1 MLPDLPY
8 EIALLIFDLS
18 LSNDDVGTAKA
29 LREVNRECALR
40 FARPV
45 WFVGARNHYLNYLLR
60 LPCYQR
66 RLTMRW
72 LFDGHR
78 FVDSRQ
84 TIRQAATAAAEAT
97 SAAMQD
103 DHKLFPALSKCTKF
117 RH

>member
-1 MLPDLPY
+1 MPPDLLY

-18 LSNDDVGTAKA
+18 LSNDDVSTAKA
-29 LREVNRECALR
+29 LRAVNRECALR

-72 LFDGHR
+72 LFGGHR
-78 FVDSRQ
+78 FADNRH

-103 DHKLFPALSKCTKF
+103 DRNLFPALSKCTKF
-117 RH
+117 RY